1 MFVQVIHG
9 RTSNP
14 TGLREAMDRWQRDL
28 APGAVGFL
36 GSTSGVTQDGRF
48 ITLARF
54 ESEEAAQRNSSR
66 PEQDAWW
73 TETSRLFDGEVT
85 FHDGTRADVD
95 VVGDPDRAGFIQV
108 IQGRSTDPERVRALM
123 RENPDAMAAQRPDVL
138 GSVTVEYDDN
148 AYTTAIYFT
157 SEEEARA
164 GERKEMPPELQGQ
177 MAEMQKL
184 NVGEPEF
191 FDIPQP
197 WLYSAR

>member
-1 MFVQVIHG
+1 
-9 RTSNP
+9 
-14 TGLREAMDRWQRDL
+14 MDRWQRDL

-36 GSTSGVTQDGRF
+36 GSTSGVTQDGRI

-85 FHDGTRADVD
+85 FHDGTRVDVD
-95 VVGDPDRAGFIQV
+95 LVGDPDRAGFVQV